1 MKKKNKWI
9 VHTVDYPVLIIFFSF
24 RFRHWTMIKKYYAFH
39 KNKLAT
45 PEKRFMVSLLRW
57 SDTTNKS
64 TIIMIKLILLT
75 LIKFTFNNYLI
86 FNIDKQRRDRYSEER
101 INYVKAMW
109 NIPDDQC

>member
-1 MKKKNKWI
+1 MNWIINEKNKWI
-9 VHTVDYPVLIIFFSF
+9 VHTAVDYPLLIIFFH
-24 RFRHWTMIKKYYAFH
+24 RTVIKKYCAFH

-45 PEKRFMVSLLRW
+45 AEKRFMVSLLRW

-86 FNIDKQRRDRYSEER
+86 FNIVKQRRDRYSEER